1 MSNAIFEQYGYK
13 SARDLLT
20 EVARDILDGG
30 DLLFVRKP
38 HGTTIKQLGYSFEGG
53 YWLITYRRGRL
64 SSVDYFDNEREL
76 KIVMGGVIWL

>member
-20 EVARDILDGG
+20 ELARDISDGG
-30 DLLFVRKP
+30 DLLFVKKP
-38 HGTTIKQLGYSFEGG
+38 ANTTIKQYAYHFDGG

-64 SSVDYFDNEREL
+64 SSVDYFDNEWEMEF
-76 KIVMGGVIWL
+76 VMGGVIWL